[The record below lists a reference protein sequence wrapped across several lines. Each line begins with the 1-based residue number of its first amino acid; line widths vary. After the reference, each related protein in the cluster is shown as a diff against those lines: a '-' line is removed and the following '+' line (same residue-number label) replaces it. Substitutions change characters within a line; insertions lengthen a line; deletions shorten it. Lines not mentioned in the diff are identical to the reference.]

1 MDCYTLYS
9 GSSGNCIFLRE
20 GKTEILIDAGVSLK
34 RIETALHT
42 LDTSVS
48 SIKAVYIT
56 HEHSDHTAGLGMLA
70 KNFHIPIFAPLACA
84 KEIYLSRLQG
94 GKEAEA
100 RALAACIQTISPDLT
115 YETGGIEIT
124 PFSTPHDSVDSVGFL
139 IGDKEIGIA
148 TDLGHVSDPVRKAL
162 LGCKTVILESNYDRN
177 MLFSGPY
184 PPYLKERVASER
196 GHLNNLDCAE
206 FIVSL
211 AERGTKNFTLFHL
224 SKENNTPQIALSA
237 SGEKL
242 SSRGAEIGEVALQ
255 CAARSEVTKVL

>member
-34 RIETALHT
+34 RIDTALHMLGT
-42 LDTSVS
+42 CVS
-48 SIKAVYIT
+48 NIKAVYIT
-56 HEHSDHTAGLGMLA
+56 HEHSDHTAGLGMMA

-100 RALAACIQTISPDLT
+100 CALAACIRTIAPDLT

-124 PFSTPHDSVDSVGFL
+124 PFSTPHDSVDSVGYL
-139 IGDKEIGIA
+139 VGDKKIGIA
-148 TDLGHVSDPVRKAL
+148 TDLGHVSEQVRMAL
-162 LGCKTVILESNYDRN
+162 LGCKAVIVESNYDKD

-184 PPYLKERVASER
+184 PPYLKERVASES

-206 FIVSL
+206 FVTAL
-211 AERGTKNFTLFHL
+211 AEGGTKDFTLFHL
-224 SKENNTPQIALSA
+224 SKENNTPEIALSA
-237 SGEKL
+237 SREAL
-242 SSRGAEIGEVALQ
+242 ASRGAEKGEVALR